1 MKCRAASIPIYNNKR
16 DRLGSGER
24 WEEVKEMYS
33 RVNLLFGDVVKVTPS
48 SKSRRRHGVI
58 HGAKRS

>member
-1 MKCRAASIPIYNNKR
+1 MFMKCQAVSIPIYNNKR
-16 DRLGSGER
+16 ERLDLGER

-48 SKSRRRHGVI
+48 SKSCRGYGLV
-58 HGAKRS
+58 HGAK